1 MTDLL
6 SMLMHSRTQAHVF
19 HLRVSP
25 NGLAPHLA
33 LQTYYEDIIG
43 LIDGIAES
51 YQGMSGLIEYKAVKG
66 IDNDVDKDNIIS
78 YFEDLVKFVHTE
90 RMKDGLKEVSFI
102 QNEIDNV
109 EKLIYST
116 LYKLRNL

>member
-1 MTDLL
+1 MTDFL

-25 NGLAPHLA
+25 NGLAPHKA
-33 LQTYYEDIIG
+33 LQKYYETIVDH
-43 LIDGIAES
+43 IDEIAEG
-51 YQGMSGLIEYKAVKG
+51 YQGMVGLIEFKPVKG
-66 IDNDVDKDNIIS
+66 IDNDASIENIIA
-78 YFEDLVKFVHTE
+78 YFEDLLKFVQTNRKTE
-90 RMKDGLKEVSFI
+90 ELSASWI

-109 EKLIYST
+109 EKLMYST